1 MLLPRSPV
9 PAGPG
14 GGVPGGAH
22 AAVRAAA
29 AQPPHHGPGQTPLQ
43 AAREEGARVQVNM
56 WGHRSAHSIR
66 WVYTEYLVIGHWP
79 SNRSILLEEM
89 FEMRGQLT
97 LN

>member
-1 MLLPRSPV
+1 MKLILLLPRSPV

-29 AQPPHHGPGQTPLQ
+29 AQSPHLGPGQTPLQ
-43 AAREEGARVQVNM
+43 TAREEGARVQVNM
-56 WGHRSAHSIR
+56 WGHRGAHTTR
-66 WVYTEYLVIGHWP
+66 WVIGHWP